1 MGKNRKGGKKFKRN
15 KKFSLGM
22 KHREMVYKQSDQLY
36 AILEE
41 NKGNLRFN
49 CVCDDNKPRFAHVPG
64 SFHKRVWFR
73 KDDVV
78 LVSVREFQPDKCDIL
93 YKYNQSEIE
102 ILKSQN
108 LFPYLLDYKPDMED
122 FVESDS
128 ESDSESESESETEN
142 ENKKSKNLKIT
153 DEEFDA
159 I

>member
-1 MGKNRKGGKKFKRN
+1 MGKNSKGGKKFKRT
-15 KKFSLGM
+15 KKFSIGM
-22 KHREMVYKQSDQLY
+22 KHREMVYKQSDQFY

-41 NKGNLRFN
+41 NKGNMRFN

-64 SFHKRVWFR
+64 TFHKRVWFR

-78 LVSVREFQPDKCDIL
+78 LVSVREFQPEKCDIL

-108 LFPYLLDYKPDMED
+108 LFPYLLDHKPDEMED

-128 ESDSESESESETEN
+128 ESESESESETEN
-142 ENKKSKNLKIT
+142 ENKKSKSLKMT
-153 DEEFDA
+153 NEEFDA